1 MSASRAL
8 ERNKCRWRDGE
19 MSSTNYRRPNQNEMR
34 DQFMFQYT
42 ESYYRNEF
50 LQLLF
55 LPPQSAIMFVRYHF
69 MALKLNDYVF

>member
-1 MSASRAL
+1 
-8 ERNKCRWRDGE
+8 
-19 MSSTNYRRPNQNEMR
+19 MR

-69 MALKLNDYVF
+69 MALKLNDYVFWLGQIWG